1 MRYYKFSY
9 KHKMLPNSML
19 AQDTRTYAPESLRR
33 HLLHVFRGM
42 ADNARHV
49 RVDVA
54 TDHLGAP
61 VSATVWH
68 KLTSERTG
76 LWCIWE
82 RVTITRV

>member
-1 MRYYKFSY
+1 MRYYKLTY
-9 KHKMLPNSML
+9 RNRMLPGSTL
-19 AQDTRTYAPESLRR
+19 AQDRRIYAPESIRR
-33 HLLHVFRGM
+33 HLLHTFRAM

-76 LWCIWE
+76 LWCVWEKVRIE
-82 RVTITRV
+82 RV